1 MFQSLLNLQ
10 SNINFVMHK
19 SVLKVSNTIKK
30 LDEKLK
36 FTQFTIKH

>member
-10 SNINFVMHK
+10 SNINFIMHK
-19 SVLKVSNTIKK
+19 SVLKVSNTIKQ